1 MVVTP
6 DHGVKLSGFIIDAG
20 PVNSPFQGYG
30 LGSYSFFNR
39 GVAIQDA
46 MAFQAPDSPHVRFH
60 EVFTQFLTGT
70 GSIDSVINGTGAT
83 VNSSFHGSSDV
94 VAYPGT
100 RDNGSLPQ

>member
-1 MVVTP
+1 M
-6 DHGVKLSGFIIDAG
+6 
-20 PVNSPFQGYG
+20 
-30 LGSYSFFNR
+30 
-39 GVAIQDA
+39 
-46 MAFQAPDSPHVRFH
+46 RFH
-60 EVFTQFLTGT
+60 DVFTQFLTGT